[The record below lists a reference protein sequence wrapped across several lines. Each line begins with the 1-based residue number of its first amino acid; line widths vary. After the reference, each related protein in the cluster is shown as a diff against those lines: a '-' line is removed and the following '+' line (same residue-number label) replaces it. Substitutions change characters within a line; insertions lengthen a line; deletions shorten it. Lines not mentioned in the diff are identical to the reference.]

1 MYKNILVPI
10 DVDQES
16 SWEKALPIAVEFG
29 KIFGARVH
37 AMTVLPDFGTGV
49 VGGYFPPDFVEEATV
64 GVQRKLETL
73 VRSKVPPDL
82 DVACHVTQGTI
93 YEKILYLADEIGA
106 DLVVMASHRPELK
119 DYLIGPNAARV
130 VRHANISVLVV
141 RG

>member
-1 MYKNILVPI
+1 VYKIILVPI

-37 AMTVLPDFGTGV
+37 AMTVLPDFGSGV
-49 VGGYFPPDFVEEATV
+49 VGGYFPQDVVEEATA
-64 GVQRKLETL
+64 GVQQKLETL
-73 VRSKVPPDL
+73 VRAKVPPDL
-82 DVACHVTQGTI
+82 DVTCHVTQGTI

-119 DYLIGPNAARV
+119 DYLIGQCQ
-130 VRHANISVLVV
+130 SKL
-141 RG
+141 G